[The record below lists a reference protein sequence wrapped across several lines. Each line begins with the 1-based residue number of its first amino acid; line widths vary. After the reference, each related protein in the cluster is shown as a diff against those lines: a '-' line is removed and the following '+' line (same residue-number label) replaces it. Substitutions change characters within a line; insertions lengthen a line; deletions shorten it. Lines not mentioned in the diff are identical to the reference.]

1 MAKRL
6 IASLIAAA
14 GALAAVPPGAG
25 ATLAYVK
32 GPNSSKPQVWVARDD
47 GTHQRKI
54 ARGNQP
60 AISPDGAWVAWRDS
74 ADDTVRLRKVAGHNV
89 RRVAKSL
96 TVGGIAFSPDSTRL
110 GVALRG
116 RLVVH
121 DIAAR
126 ETDLVARGFINGFS
140 FSPDS
145 ASLVYGTSGRNEAF
159 DAPSDLYALP
169 LGSDSKTRVTRDRK
183 SLNPL
188 WGPAGEIVFDRQTP
202 RQGDAPR
209 YNLFAIHP
217 DGGALRRITALRIP
231 PLLSGLVPRDM
242 SADGRRLLA
251 EFTGQ
256 DTSVGFAVNPA
267 SGRTRALSKNMETG
281 FVATALSADGRTV
294 LGQTGGADPANRH
307 DVVTLPYAGGKPTV
321 LVRRAAYP
329 SWTR

>member
-1 MAKRL
+1 M
-6 IASLIAAA
+6 
-14 GALAAVPPGAG
+14 
-25 ATLAYVK
+25 
-32 GPNSSKPQVWVARDD
+32 
-47 GTHQRKI
+47 
-54 ARGNQP
+54 
-60 AISPDGAWVAWRDS
+60 ISPDGAWVAWRDS
-74 ADDTVRLRKVAGHNV
+74 SDDTVRLRKVSGHNV

-96 TVGGIAFSPDSTRL
+96 AIGAVAFSPDSKRL
-110 GVALRG
+110 GIALRG
-116 RLVVH
+116 RLVVY

-126 ETDLVARGFINGFS
+126 ETAGSRAGSSTASRSRPTPRRWSTAARAAIRRS
-140 FSPDS
+140 TRHRTSTRSRWTAS
-145 ASLVYGTSGRNEAF
+145 ARRASRATG
-159 DAPSDLYALP
+159 
-169 LGSDSKTRVTRDRK
+169 K

-188 WGPAGEIVFDRQTP
+188 WGPTGDIVFDRQTP
-202 RQGDAPR
+202 RPGDAPR

-217 DGGALRRITALRIP
+217 DGGALRRITSLKIP
-231 PLLSGLVPRDM
+231 PLLSGLVPLEA

-267 SGRTRALSKNMETG
+267 SGRTRALSKDMETG
-281 FVATALSADGRTV
+281 FMATALSADGRTV

>member
-14 GALAAVPPGAG
+14 GALAAMPAGAG
-25 ATLAYVK
+25 ATLVYVK
-32 GPNSSKPQVWVARDD
+32 GPNSGKPQVWIARDD
-47 GTHQRKI
+47 GTHAQKI
-54 ARGNQP
+54 APGDQP
-60 AISPDGAWVAWRDS
+60 VISPDGKWVAWRDF
-74 ADDTVRLRKVAGHNV
+74 ADDTVRMRKIAGHNV

-96 TVGGIAFSPDSTRL
+96 AVGTMAFSPDSTRL

-126 ETDLVARGFINGFS
+126 ETAVVARGFINGFS

-145 ASLVYGTSGRNEAF
+145 TALVYGTSGRNDAF
-159 DAPSDLYALP
+159 DAPSDLYTVT
-169 LGSDSKTRVTRDRK
+169 LGSESKTRVTRDRK
-183 SLNPL
+183 SLNPV
-188 WGPAGEIVFDRQTP
+188 WGPVGEIVFDRQRT
-202 RQGDAPR
+202 RQGDAPT

-217 DGGALRRITALRIP
+217 DGGAMRRITSLKIP
-231 PLLSGLVPRDM
+231 PLLSGLVPLDM
-242 SADGRRLLA
+242 SGDGRRLLA
-251 EFTGQ
+251 EFSGQ

-267 SGRTRALSKNMETG
+267 SGRTRSLSKNMETG

-307 DVVTLPYAGGKPTV
+307 DVVTVPYAGGKPTV
-321 LVRRAAYP
+321 LVRRAADP
-329 SWTR
+329 GWTR